1 MQTFTAMFNSLFGPN
16 EVPPHARKADRIGI
30 YADPTA
36 VLVLEYVRKPWMWL
50 VWRYWHVYKEYTNYQ
65 VDKCNTVRLHTHW
78 ALRGRHFACVGQAL
92 STATP
97 GTKR

>member
-36 VLVLEYVRKPWMWL
+36 VLVLE
-50 VWRYWHVYKEYTNYQ
+50 
-65 VDKCNTVRLHTHW
+65 
-78 ALRGRHFACVGQAL
+78 
-92 STATP
+92 
-97 GTKR
+97 